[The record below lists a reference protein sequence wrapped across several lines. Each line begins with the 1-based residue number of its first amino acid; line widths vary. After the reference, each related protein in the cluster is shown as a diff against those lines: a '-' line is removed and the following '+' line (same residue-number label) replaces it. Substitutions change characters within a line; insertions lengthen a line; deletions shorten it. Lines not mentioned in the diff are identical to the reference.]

1 MTRVAI
7 LVSYAVIAGALV
19 LRELLAR
26 RRGGVTFSG
35 FVAALTHWRPTR
47 WALLAAWL
55 WLGWHL
61 FARVDSH
68 G

>member
-1 MTRVAI
+1 MTRAQT
-7 LVSYAVIAGALV
+7 LVSYALIAGALAV
-19 LRELLAR
+19 CELVAR
-26 RRGGVTFSG
+26 RRSGVTFSR
-35 FVAALTHWRPTR
+35 FVAALTQWRPAR

-61 FARVDSH
+61 FARVDAL